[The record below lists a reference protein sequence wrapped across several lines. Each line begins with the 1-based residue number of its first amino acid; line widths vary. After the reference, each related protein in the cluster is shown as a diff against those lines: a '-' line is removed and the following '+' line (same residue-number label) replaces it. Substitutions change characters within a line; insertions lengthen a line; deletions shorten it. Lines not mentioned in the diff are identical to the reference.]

1 MKQPRWRLVSE
12 IAGRIPKAGETV
24 ELEPL
29 GLRVE
34 IVASTGRRIERLRLF
49 PPTARLPFPAE

>member
-1 MKQPRWRLVSE
+1 MSE

-34 IVASTGRRIERLRLF
+34 IVASTGRRIERVRLF
-49 PPTARLPFPAE
+49 PPMARLPFPKEA

>member
-1 MKQPRWRLVSE
+1 VSE
-12 IAGRIPKAGETV
+12 IAGRIPRAGETV
-24 ELEPL
+24 VLEPL

-49 PPTARLPFPAE
+49 PPTARLPFPREA

>member
-1 MKQPRWRLVSE
+1 MVKLD
-12 IAGRIPKAGETV
+12 
-24 ELEPL
+24 PL

-49 PPTARLPFPAE
+49 PPTARLPFPPSS